1 MVKTYGELYQD
12 TRRVLLETE
21 NAQDAGVLAR
31 MLICHVSG
39 KNHAQFLADRDLY
52 AGETIVEGVEKGLK
66 RLLAGEPIAYILGQW
81 EFYGLPMLVSP
92 KVLIP
97 RDDTCA
103 VAKLAIRQALFLDK
117 DPRILDLCC
126 GSGCIG
132 LAVASRVKD
141 AKVTL
146 ADVSLDA
153 LAVAKENTALNKLT
167 GRVRCVQADA
177 LKPAFPFLGKFDLI
191 VSNPPYITAGEML
204 ELPVSVK
211 DYEPHLA
218 LDGGEDALLR
228 EQIGRLLRF
237 APLPPLPGKAQ
248 KLRALGVE
256 ADGHQPRVVHI
267 DVADLALL
275 VEPAGLLH
283 FRRLF
288 RREQLRQ
295 HRHRPH
301 EGNALVCKDD
311 GPLALQHVDQPPDA
325 PLQRGHPFRSKRAG
339 QPVWVIRL
347 LAMGM
352 VRLVMDEKLPETPD
366 SFGHSTL
373 HSNPCDLNISR

>member
-1 MVKTYGELYQD
+1 MVKTYGCLYQD
-12 TRRVLLETE
+12 TRRALLETE
-21 NAQDAGVLAR
+21 TPEDAGVLAR

-39 KNHAQFLADRDLY
+39 KDHARFLADRDLY
-52 AGETIVEGVEKGLK
+52 AGEDIVEGVENGLK

-103 VAKLAIRQALFLDK
+103 VAELAIKQALFLDK

-126 GSGCIG
+126 GTGCIG

-146 ADVSLDA
+146 ADVSLET
-153 LAVAKENTALNKLT
+153 LAVAKENAALNKLT

-191 VSNPPYITAGEML
+191 VSNPPYITAQEML

-218 LDGGEDALLR
+218 LFGGEDGLDFYR
-228 EQIGRLLRF
+228 SIVKNF
-237 APLPPLPGKAQ
+237 APALKPGGFLCFEFGMGQGDDVCRILRDNGYTILERTRDYNDRERAVLAQ
-248 KLRALGVE
+248 YGRKEV
-256 ADGHQPRVVHI
+256 
-267 DVADLALL
+267 
-275 VEPAGLLH
+275 
-283 FRRLF
+283 
-288 RREQLRQ
+288 
-295 HRHRPH
+295 
-301 EGNALVCKDD
+301 
-311 GPLALQHVDQPPDA
+311 
-325 PLQRGHPFRSKRAG
+325 
-339 QPVWVIRL
+339 
-347 LAMGM
+347 
-352 VRLVMDEKLPETPD
+352 
-366 SFGHSTL
+366 
-373 HSNPCDLNISR
+373 